1 MRHPASA
8 GLASIAVID
17 RRDHLEAVRG
27 SFALEGLVPDQD
39 TRALLERWAAGQLS
53 SADLDADVQ
62 RIVAQTKARA
72 HASYP
77 ADPSFARERD
87 CARMRERLARARDDP
102 DALGINP

>member
-1 MRHPASA
+1 MT
-8 GLASIAVID
+8 D

-27 SFALEGLVPDQD
+27 SFALEGLVPNQD

-53 SADLDADVQ
+53 SADVQ

-87 CARMRERLARARDDP
+87 CARMRERLARARDEP